1 MVKVK
6 PSYRKRRSS
15 SLEDIASLSQAS
27 SEQERTPARFLPA
40 DQASIHKKEATF
52 KEPEIIAAMPKLE
65 CYEPTEAD
73 TSIVIANLSA
83 PEASSQNTL
92 AVSGD
97 SHMISHDADYDS
109 IEEPDGQSQHYT
121 ETQMAAYDPALY
133 KGLKKHEDKG
143 NVHLVSVR
151 GTSEFPHS
159 QTVNF
164 PTGSSQDMQPL
175 HYAAASGNKKAL
187 SEILSQLPIM
197 QDTVELVLGTDNFC
211 TREGVDMRDSEGR
224 TPFMHAVHNERV
236 QCVKLLAEAGAN
248 VNEDADGEF
257 CSFCVDSASSFLKLR
272 NCIEPVVSW
281 LSNYAFRHLF
291 FSSDGSTC
299 LHQAAYS
306 GTVEMVALLL
316 SLGADGLKR
325 VSGK

>member
-1 MVKVK
+1 MQLCRKKAGEWRLGPRLKRVHTVNNRVSYSTAGGQPAPYEPVYSTVVKVK
-6 PSYRKRRSS
+6 PKKRRSS
-15 SLEDIASLSQAS
+15 SLEDIASLSPATS
-27 SEQERTPARFLPA
+27 AQERTQTRFSPA
-40 DQASIHKKEATF
+40 DQASTHKKEATY

-73 TSIVIANLSA
+73 TSFVIANLSA
-83 PEASSQNTL
+83 AEASRQSTL
-92 AVSGD
+92 SVSGD
-97 SHMISHDADYDS
+97 SHMISHDPEYDS
-109 IEEPDGQSQHYT
+109 VEEPDGQSQHYT
-121 ETQMAAYDPALY
+121 ETQVAAFDPALY

-159 QTVNF
+159 QAVNF

-187 SEILSQLPIM
+187 SEILSQLPIL

-211 TREGVDMRDSEGR
+211 KREGVDIRDSEGR

-257 CSFCVDSASSFLKLR
+257 VAAAAVDSASF
-272 NCIEPVVSW
+272 CIEPVISR
-281 LSNYAFRHLF
+281 LYR
-291 FSSDGSTC
+291 
-299 LHQAAYS
+299 
-306 GTVEMVALLL
+306 
-316 SLGADGLKR
+316 
-325 VSGK
+325 